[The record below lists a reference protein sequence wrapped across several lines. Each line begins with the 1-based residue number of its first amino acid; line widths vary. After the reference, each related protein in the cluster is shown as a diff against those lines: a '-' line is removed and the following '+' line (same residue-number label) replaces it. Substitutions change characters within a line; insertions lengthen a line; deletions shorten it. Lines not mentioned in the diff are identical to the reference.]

1 MPPALVGGSPS
12 QVGASIPLEQPTGV
26 LVSVMG
32 AAGAVPCA
40 GVTSASVSTLAAH
53 PSPPWSGA
61 PAAGSGPWAGD
72 SRTEMG
78 GGCPK
83 RLCEPPASPHAP
95 TVGFYPPQA
104 LGMDGTPQPQQGVGV
119 CMRTNRYFCLCR
131 VSS

>member
-1 MPPALVGGSPS
+1 MPPALVGGSPF

-40 GVTSASVSTLAAH
+40 GVTSAPVSTLAAH

-78 GGCPK
+78 GGHRGGPSGVAPK
-83 RLCEPPASPHAP
+83 GFVNLLPLPTPPRWVFTLLKLLEWMGPPSPSR
-95 TVGFYPPQA
+95 VW
-104 LGMDGTPQPQQGVGV
+104 V
-119 CMRTNRYFCLCR
+119 CA
-131 VSS
+131 